1 MLSCTCCCIF
11 AAFQS
16 LQTHI
21 EWCFGKSCSPKAVD
35 CTTAAYNWR
44 LLTARG
50 CEGVPAL
57 LQELNADLREH
68 LRDIPGKEKNDWGEE
83 ARDGENGKEEEG
95 EAEEDEKR
103 QRRSKEKKEL
113 DLQGRGCTPLGDS
126 SNAVMETL
134 LALTDTLTL
143 HRAAASHSLT
153 AASLH
158 APMYGVIEAMAAIL
172 STSRRWARHV
182 VSLMP

>member
-1 MLSCTCCCIF
+1 MLSCTCCCVF

-16 LQTHI
+16 LQAHT

-44 LLTARG
+44 LLAARG

-68 LRDIPGKEKNDWGEE
+68 LRDIPGKEKKDWGEE

-113 DLQGRGCTPLGDS
+113 DLQGRGCTPLGGS

-172 STSRRWARHV
+172 STSRRCARHV